1 MGLHGLIGRDLHLL
15 QNVLLLCSSVERV
28 LDEPCLLHALQCLL
42 LGDLFGK
49 VLTHQS
55 NVRSSLHFILFLG
68 AFNLFLDFF
77 DLTLAEYDLPALVVW
92 TSAQTWASTLVVQLP
107 VLLDPAQRRSLRLHQ
122 ILLADVDRSRLI
134 WVLHRRLEH
143 RWQYRLFAK

>member
-1 MGLHGLIGRDLHLL
+1 M
-15 QNVLLLCSSVERV
+15 
-28 LDEPCLLHALQCLL
+28 
-42 LGDLFGK
+42 
-49 VLTHQS
+49 
-55 NVRSSLHFILFLG
+55 RSSLHFILFLG